1 MTLPAAE
8 ILNETMWV
16 VYYEIN
22 KKSQTFVIKGN
33 QIDVR
38 FWVNAFSGK
47 DKLSGS
53 LKKLGI
59 NLGGLTKEIS
69 NIDSKMNDKDAVKYF
84 GGTGAASGWHEALK
98 QQVQKFSENPATSS
112 LNQMNIVR
120 QDDFYKNKTKLND
133 FLSRVWK
140 IFSFSGTYD
149 RWNPADVWFYKS
161 PVLNEINSFLR
172 TCAVFSAEIKYFP
185 LRVQKNLA
193 FEDVISLNKLFLKL
207 YQEKKLAPVSLKKST
222 LSYMMWEKKILGSP
236 TGTG

>member
-1 MTLPAAE
+1 MSLPAAE

-22 KKSQTFVIKGN
+22 KKSQTFVINGN
-33 QIDVR
+33 QIDVG

-59 NLGGLTKEIS
+59 NLSGLTKEIS

-84 GGTGAASGWHEALK
+84 GGTKTASGWHEALK
-98 QQVQKFSENPATSS
+98 QQVQKFSKNPATSS

-120 QDDFYKNKTKLND
+120 QDDFYKNKTKLDD

-140 IFSFSGTYD
+140 IFSFSG
-149 RWNPADVWFYKS
+149 S
-161 PVLNEINSFLR
+161 S
-172 TCAVFSAEIKYFP
+172 
-185 LRVQKNLA
+185 
-193 FEDVISLNKLFLKL
+193 
-207 YQEKKLAPVSLKKST
+207 
-222 LSYMMWEKKILGSP
+222 
-236 TGTG
+236 